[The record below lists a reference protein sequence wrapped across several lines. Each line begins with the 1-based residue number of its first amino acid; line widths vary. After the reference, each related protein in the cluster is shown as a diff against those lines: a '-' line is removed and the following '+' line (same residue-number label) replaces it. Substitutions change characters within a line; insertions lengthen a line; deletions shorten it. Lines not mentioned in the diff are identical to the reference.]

1 MSTGI
6 QLVVPGVAFENN
18 NVGFIPPVADGLEYM
33 NLFVN
38 GSNPTRNLAP
48 GKPSAVSVGDPLI
61 SSNALIS
68 TVGLK
73 YLQTS
78 VPESSQQTYMVV
90 AAPDIDFV
98 GSQQLISNFGNSRGF
113 TLRFLSSVAGVYN
126 NSLYSLTSGGA
137 EESSRLQIF
146 NGARII
152 VARRNFGVE
161 QEMQDAGGAAEN
173 DLTGL
178 TPTLG
183 DVDIRIGSSNTATAF
198 DNETPIYAA
207 AIWSRAITDV
217 EVQVMFEYLAK
228 YCAAKGIALA

>member
-33 NLFVN
+33 NLFGT
-38 GSNPTRNLAP
+38 GSSPTRNLAP
-48 GKPSAVSVGDPLI
+48 GKAPVMSVGAPVVD
-61 SSNALIS
+61 SNGLLT
-68 TVGLK
+68 TVGVN
-73 YLQTS
+73 YLQTAIA
-78 VPESSQQTYMVV
+78 ETSQQTYMVL
-90 AAPDIDFV
+90 ATPDVNFV
-98 GSQQLISNFGNSRGF
+98 GSQQLISNFGNSKGF
-113 TLRFLSSVAGVYN
+113 VLRFLSATAGFYN
-126 NSLYSLTSGGA
+126 NSLVSRTSGGNKEA
-137 EESSRLQIF
+137 TRLQSF

-152 VARRNFGVE
+152 IGRRNFGVE
-161 QEMQDAGGAAEN
+161 QEMQDAGGVAAN

-178 TPTLG
+178 TPTIG

-198 DNETPIYAA
+198 DNVTKIHAA
-207 AIWSRAITDV
+207 AIWNRAITNV